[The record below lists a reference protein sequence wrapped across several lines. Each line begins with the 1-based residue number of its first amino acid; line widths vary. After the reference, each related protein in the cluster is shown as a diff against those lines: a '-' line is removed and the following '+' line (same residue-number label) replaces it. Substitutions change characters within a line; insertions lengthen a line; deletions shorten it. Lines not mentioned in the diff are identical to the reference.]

1 MTRGLRSPFINLLFL
16 IMLKLNLNPEQLL
29 ESHLSLDMALFI
41 LEQEYKK
48 LAENNTND
56 DADISQM
63 ESLDEHIIVLRRLLR
78 ELKNTYLNS

>member
-1 MTRGLRSPFINLLFL
+1 
-16 IMLKLNLNPEQLL
+16 MLKLNLNPEQLL
-29 ESHLSLDMALFI
+29 ESHLALDMALFI

-63 ESLDEHIIVLRRLLR
+63 ESLDEHIVVLRRLLR